1 MFTLKRT
8 ASAAYDYLAEAGC
21 GNAGAG
27 CGCSEDDL
35 GTWSMHRPPF
45 AHIHEPALRE
55 AICSFSNCRIEGT
68 AVTFIMQLEV
78 GGTFTVRVRRAV
90 LSDDE
95 DEPAPEE
102 QAMLSDDEDE
112 PSREKQAV
120 LSDDEGE
127 PPFKKKAVLSES
139 E

>member
-1 MFTLKRT
+1 MNG
-8 ASAAYDYLAEAGC
+8 ASRLPPLIGAE
-21 GNAGAG
+21 
-27 CGCSEDDL
+27 SPVL
-35 GTWSMHRPPF
+35 
-45 AHIHEPALRE
+45 
-55 AICSFSNCRIEGT
+55 RIEGT
-68 AVTFIMQLEV
+68 AVTFIMQREG

-90 LSDDE
+90 FSDDE